1 MLTVSRRGGT
11 RHLFGNVA
19 LVLFLLTQVF
29 DGALT
34 YVGVTIHGAHIEGNP
49 IVGWLMGTLGY
60 GVGLATAKLTAG
72 FFGIVLHLSSVHHV
86 VAVLAAFYLTVAI
99 VPWVAILFF

>member
-34 YVGVTIHGAHIEGNP
+34 YVGVTVYGTHMEANP
-49 IVGWLMGTLGY
+49 VVGWLMGTFGH
-60 GVGLATAKLTAG
+60 GPGLVTAKLTAG
-72 FFGIVLHLSSVHHV
+72 CFGIVLHLSAVHHI
-86 VAVLAAFYLTVAI
+86 VALLTAFYVAVAI